1 MADITI
7 QSHEALQRAG
17 IDASTLETLPTS
29 SVETY
34 YAMSAPGTQV
44 IQLWRQ
50 LRTLVSHTSLW
61 PVLIGGDNELAALR
75 EYVSSQEFGTTKEI
89 LDAAARL
96 DPYLWLE
103 ERHEELIDE
112 ILEFGGP
119 LFSPSADE
127 SLGDREDFRAMPRGP
142 WPEQASPSGEFLI
155 PLHPV
160 TKEPLQKVN
169 VVLVPTVVCWH
180 VPAYLRYGGWNECP
194 SREVQVAMMKLWQD
208 HYGAEVVG
216 IAGDV
221 VEMQVE
227 RPPSTKLDAL
237 RLAKQQYLYCQDIVD
252 QGTRTLESLAAVLLD
267 GTSWFFWWD

>member
-1 MADITI
+1 MADVTI
-7 QSHEALQRAG
+7 QIRGALQRAG
-17 IDASTLETLPTS
+17 IEVSELESLPTS

-34 YAMSAPGTQV
+34 YVMSAHGTQI
-44 IQLWRQ
+44 IQLWRE

-61 PVLIGGDNELAALR
+61 PVLVGGDNELATFL

-96 DPYLWLE
+96 DPCLWLE
-103 ERHEELIDE
+103 ERHEEVVDE

-119 LFSPSADE
+119 LYSPSADGL
-127 SLGDREDFRAMPRGP
+127 LGDREEFRGMPSGP
-142 WPEQASPSGEFLI
+142 WPEQARPSGELLI
-155 PLHPV
+155 PLHPT
-160 TKEPLQKVN
+160 TKKPLQKVN
-169 VVLVPTVVCWH
+169 LVLAPTAVCWQ
-180 VPAYLRYGGWNECP
+180 VPAYLRFGGWNECP
-194 SREVQVAMMKLWQD
+194 GLEVQVAMMKLWQQ

-227 RPPSTKLDAL
+227 RPPLTKLDAL

-252 QGTRTLESLAAVLLD
+252 QGTGTLESLAAVLLD